1 MFHGSE
7 EYDETLQSG
16 IFLAAPRINDL
27 ARVRL
32 EIETLSQAIDAN
44 DLDLARAV
52 ILNLVPEYTPA

>member
-1 MFHGSE
+1 
-7 EYDETLQSG
+7 
-16 IFLAAPRINDL
+16 
-27 ARVRL
+27 L